1 MDRQTPQ
8 QRHEKATDE
17 PGPDEARIST
27 DEQERARRSA
37 NMAAIHAKD
46 TKPEIIVR
54 RWLWANGYRYRLN
67 HPRLPGKPDIVMRK
81 YRTCIFVNG
90 CFWHGHHINLQFK
103 NSQFKDSQFKDLPL
117 NDLPLSDLQL
127 GDLPFAIESSE
138 CCKIPKTNRE
148 FWVTK
153 ILRNRER
160 DARVQRQLA
169 AMGWHCITIWECE
182 LRPKLRAATLDSLAY
197 TLNKIFLLNLST
209 QAQGDD
215 LQDRSITPYDL
226 PAEDPLMAAEDS
238 PAAYGEKPT

>member
-1 MDRQTPQ
+1 MSDVHTPQ
-8 QRHEKATDE
+8 QRH
-17 PGPDEARIST
+17 
-27 DEQERARRSA
+27 A
-37 NMAAIHAKD
+37 NMAAIHGKN
-46 TKPEIIVR
+46 TKPEMVVR
-54 RWLWANGYRYRLN
+54 RYLWGHGYRYRLN

-90 CFWHGHHINLQFK
+90 CFWHGHNVQLQTAQID
-103 NSQFKDSQFKDLPL
+103 NG
-117 NDLPLSDLQL
+117 QL
-127 GDLPFAIESSE
+127 IIDNSE

-160 DARVQRQLA
+160 DARVQQQLA

-197 TLNKIFLLNLST
+197 TLNKIFLFNFST

-215 LQDRSITPYDL
+215 QQDRSITPYDL

-238 PAAYGEKPT
+238 PAAYGEKPA